1 MQHMARESNARYR
14 RLIENGATDLS
25 VAFDLPTR
33 TGHDSDSG
41 PARGQVGRA
50 GVAIDS
56 IDDMRVLF
64 DAIPLDRVS
73 ATLAADAPA
82 APLLLLYQL
91 VGEEQGIE
99 PRRLTGTVH
108 NDVLTE
114 YIVKGGSIF
123 PPGPALRLTTDIFR
137 YAEAELPRWNTV
149 SVSGGRLADAG
160 ASPAQEIAFTLANG
174 IEYVRTAVAAGMD
187 ADGLVAR
194 LSFSYAAP
202 GTSRAAH
209 RVWAKALRKEFG
221 VRIPG
226 PDTDGVPAAEPA
238 GEIVETA
245 LGLMCRTSELGG
257 AARAVEQGFQ
267 RGEIVPHEPP
277 RVPPPGALNELA
289 HHDPALAARQAERL
303 AKLRAWRCH
312 ERVGA
317 ALTGMREAAEG
328 TDNVLHPM
336 KDALAAGATVGE
348 VCGVLREVWVPGY
361 PGMRVREMAR
371 SMFSV

>member
-1 MQHMARESNARYR
+1 MARESNARYR

-25 VAFDLPTR
+25 VSFDLPTR
-33 TGHDSDSG
+33 TGYDSDAD
-41 PARGQVGRA
+41 PARGRVGGA

-56 IDDMRVLF
+56 LDDMRVLF

-73 ATLAADAPA
+73 ATLEADGAA

-91 VGEEQGIE
+91 VGEERGIE
-99 PRRLTGTVH
+99 PWRLTGTVH

-114 YIVKGGSIF
+114 YIVEGGSVF
-123 PPGPALRLTTDIFR
+123 PPGPALRLTADILR
-137 YAEAELPRWNTV
+137 YAEAELPRWNTP

-174 IEYVRTAVAAGMD
+174 IEYVRTGVAAGLD
-187 ADGLVAR
+187 ADGLVGR
-194 LSFSYAAP
+194 LSFTYAAP

-209 RVWAKALRKEFG
+209 SIWAKALRKEFG

-226 PDTDGVPAAEPA
+226 PDADGVPAAGPA
-238 GEIVETA
+238 GGVVENA
-245 LGLMCRTSELGG
+245 RELMCGIFELGG

-267 RGEIVPHEPP
+267 RGEIAPPEPP
-277 RVPPPGALNELA
+277 RVLPLPGALA
-289 HHDPALAARQAERL
+289 HHDAALAARQAERL

-317 ALTGMREAAEG
+317 ALTRMREAAEG
-328 TDNVLHPM
+328 AANVLHPM

-348 VCGVLREVWVPGY
+348 VCGVLREMWVPGY
-361 PGMRVREMAR
+361 PGMRVRETPR

>member
-1 MQHMARESNARYR
+1 MARESNARYR

-41 PARGQVGRA
+41 PARGRVGGA

-73 ATLAADAPA
+73 ATLESDATA

-114 YIVKGGSIF
+114 HIVEGDSIF
-123 PPGPALRLTTDIFR
+123 PPGPALRLTADILR

-149 SVSGGRLADAG
+149 SVSAGRLAGAG

-174 IEYVRTAVAAGMD
+174 IEYIRTAVAAGLD
-187 ADGLVAR
+187 ADGLVTR
-194 LSFSYAAP
+194 LSFTYAAP

-209 RVWAKALRKEFG
+209 RIWAQALRKEFG

-226 PDTDGVPAAEPA
+226 PDADGVPAAGPA
-238 GEIVETA
+238 VGIVETA
-245 LGLMCRTSELGG
+245 LELMSSISELGG

-267 RGEIVPHEPP
+267 RGEIAPHERSCVLPL
-277 RVPPPGALNELA
+277 PGAPKRLS
-289 HHDPALAARQAERL
+289 HHDGALAARQAERL

-317 ALTGMREAAEG
+317 ALTRTREAAEG
-328 TDNVLHPM
+328 TANVLHPM

-348 VCGVLREVWVPGY
+348 VCDVLREVWVPGY
-361 PGMRVREMAR
+361 PGMRVREIGR